1 MDVKKGKEKR
11 KIVKMSVV
19 CIFFYLWMFFYNK
32 IAKNKEEFN
41 VDLLTVKD
49 YELTRKSYF

>member
-19 CIFFYLWMFFYNK
+19 CIFFIYGCFFIIK
-32 IAKNKEEFN
+32 LQRIKKN
-41 VDLLTVKD
+41 LMLT
-49 YELTRKSYF
+49 YSR

>member
-1 MDVKKGKEKR
+1 MDVKKEKEKR

-19 CIFFYLWMFFYNK
+19 CIFFYLWMFFNNK

-41 VDLLTVKD
+41 VLT
-49 YELTRKSYF
+49 YSR